1 MIISP
6 PQMVGE
12 LMILTPFT
20 PCHQSQSSLPPLLPW
35 GITAPRAN
43 WVPAALIRS
52 HLSTMFKFYALSAQ
66 FILVTLLLIGVAACG
81 ADPVETPVPATAT
94 PLPATATT
102 VPTTVPAAAD
112 SAAVTSTVSSTATQS
127 VTATATP
134 ELADILVILAR
145 AEGMER
151 FATVAEEVG
160 LAEQLAGAG
169 PFTVFVPP
177 TSAWAELPAAITGD
191 PELMR
196 QILLDHI
203 VEGQTLMPDL
213 IAAGKTTSLGG
224 DELTLLA
231 GEEGATV
238 QGTNVL
244 GADFIAKNGVIHI
257 IDTVILPPAL
267 ADKVM
272 ALYPTVV
279 GEQTYPMQGNIHIAN
294 GKSSPVAYN
303 SAPPTSGP
311 HYPNIVAWQV
321 YAEPFRYEQLVH
333 NLEDSGVIIYYQC
346 AAACPELVA
355 ELNAVVQPFLDG
367 GRHVVVVPNDPTWT
381 MPDGDQPHTD
391 MGAPFVVTAWRKLL
405 KLETVDAEK
414 IGQFI
419 ETYEGIDHHV
429 K

>member
-20 PCHQSQSSLPPLLPW
+20 PCYQSQSSLPPLLPW
-35 GITAPRAN
+35 GITAPRAS
-43 WVPAALIRS
+43 WVPAAVIRS
-52 HLSTMFKFYALSAQ
+52 YLFTMSKFYALSAK

-81 ADPVETPVPATAT
+81 AAQTATPVPATAT

-102 VPTTVPAAAD
+102 ALTKVPAAAD
-112 SAAVTSTVSSTATQS
+112 SAAVTSTVSSTETQS
-127 VTATATP
+127 TAATATP

-151 FATVAEEVG
+151 FATVAEAVG

-177 TSAWAELPAAITGD
+177 TSAWDDLPTAITAD
-191 PELMR
+191 PERMR
-196 QILLDHI
+196 TILLDHI
-203 VEGQTLMPDL
+203 VQGQTLMPDL
-213 IAAGKTTSLGG
+213 IAVGSAISLSGNQ
-224 DELTLLA
+224 LTMLA
-231 GEEGATV
+231 GDEGATV
-238 QGTNVL
+238 QGANVL
-244 GADFIAKNGVIHI
+244 GADFVANNGVIHI
-257 IDTVILPPAL
+257 IDTVLVPPAL
-267 ADKVM
+267 ADEVM
-272 ALYPTVV
+272 ALYPTAV

-294 GKSSPVAYN
+294 GKPSPVTYN

-311 HYPNIVAWQV
+311 HYPNIVAWQF
-321 YAEPFRYEQLVH
+321 YEEPFRYEQLVH

-346 AAACPELVA
+346 AAACPDLVA
-355 ELNAVVQPFLDG
+355 ELSAVVQPFIDG
-367 GRHVVVVPNDPTWT
+367 GRHVVLVPNDPTWT
-381 MPDGDQPHTD
+381 LPDGDQPHLD
-391 MGAPFVVTAWRKLL
+391 MGTPIAVTAWRKLL

>member
-1 MIISP
+1 
-6 PQMVGE
+6 
-12 LMILTPFT
+12 
-20 PCHQSQSSLPPLLPW
+20 
-35 GITAPRAN
+35 
-43 WVPAALIRS
+43 
-52 HLSTMFKFYALSAQ
+52 MFKFYALSAK
-66 FILVTLLLIGVAACG
+66 FILITLLLIGVAACG

-94 PLPATATT
+94 PLPATAKTA
-102 VPTTVPAAAD
+102 PTTAPTVAD
-112 SAAVTSTVSSTATQS
+112 SAAVTSSAPVTATQS
-127 VTATATP
+127 VAATATP
-134 ELADILVILAR
+134 ELADILIILAR

-177 TSAWAELPAAITGD
+177 TSAWDELPAAITAD

-196 QILLDHI
+196 TILLDHI
-203 VEGQTLMPDL
+203 VQGQTLMPDL
-213 IAAGKTTSLGG
+213 IAVGSATSLSGNQ
-224 DELTLLA
+224 LTMLA
-231 GEEGATV
+231 GDEGATV
-238 QGTNVL
+238 QGANVL
-244 GADFIAKNGVIHI
+244 GADFVANNGVIHI
-257 IDTVILPPAL
+257 IDTVIIPPAL
-267 ADKVM
+267 ADKVVT
-272 ALYPTVV
+272 LYPTAV

-294 GKSSPVAYN
+294 GKASPVAYN

-311 HYPNIVAWQV
+311 HYPNIVAWQI
-321 YAEPFRYEQLVH
+321 YTEPFRYEQLVH

-355 ELNAVVQPFLDG
+355 ELRAVAQPFIDG
-367 GRHVVVVPNDPTWT
+367 GRHVVVVPNEPTWT
-381 MPDGDQPHTD
+381 LPDGDQPHTD
-391 MGAPFVVTAWRKLL
+391 MGAPIAVTAWRKLL